1 MFSAAQEREILLL
14 NNLRDNKT
22 QAPAKTPAGDQRL
35 IRGQREPETGLE
47 GLGAGRQLH
56 GGSCRERTGLQP
68 ISSPSLALERASL
81 MYQAPS
87 KGLAEGG
94 GQPVEEVVL
103 WEALRIAL

>member
-1 MFSAAQEREILLL
+1 
-14 NNLRDNKT
+14 
-22 QAPAKTPAGDQRL
+22 
-35 IRGQREPETGLE
+35 
-47 GLGAGRQLH
+47 
-56 GGSCRERTGLQP
+56 
-68 ISSPSLALERASL
+68 